1 MDPVKKGAV
10 LCSHC
15 SLIAHSKCAGRAPPT
30 CDLRSKLLM
39 HAHFAERGS
48 SPADIFTRLPP
59 PVLAP
64 ATATGSDGLGAS
76 SSRGSLDRLDRE
88 RTGSPQLQQSPLAT
102 APLSSPTHSPTH
114 PPVAYKVLSPF
125 KRSRASLPPDP
136 THSNSSISLA
146 GATPPPGLQQQ
157 SQQKQQPIKSLL
169 SEGNVIRR
177 KLSIILTRQREP
189 QQTQQRPL
197 SISSISS
204 SVSPQDSQQSNSL
217 RSLQTAAESISSR
230 AARIDTSVASAASNA
245 GPYPSP
251 SPAPVPKSPSS
262 ARPPASPVTSALRRV
277 SVYSGSDAAQPAVA
291 TSASAPTSTSKA
303 PVASSTVVTQD
314 TQRTRRGRGQST
326 SKTPNG
332 NCAIQ

>member
-1 MDPVKKGAV
+1 M

-39 HAHFAERGS
+39 HAQFAERGS
-48 SPADIFTRLPP
+48 SPIDIFTRLPP
-59 PVLAP
+59 PAP
-64 ATATGSDGLGAS
+64 APASDGLGAS
-76 SSRGSLDRLDRE
+76 SSRGSLDHE
-88 RTGSPQLQQSPLAT
+88 RTSSPQLYPSPLAT
-102 APLSSPTHSPTH
+102 ASPTHSPTHPH

-125 KRSRASLPPDP
+125 KRSRASLSPDP

-146 GATPPPGLQQQ
+146 GVTSPTGSRQQQ
-157 SQQKQQPIKSLL
+157 QQKQQPVKTFL

-189 QQTQQRPL
+189 QQLQLQQRPL

-230 AARIDTSVASAASNA
+230 AVRIDTSGSSSNT
-245 GPYPSP
+245 GLRPSP
-251 SPAPVPKSPSS
+251 SPPGPGPGPAPKSPSS
-262 ARPPASPVTSALRRV
+262 LRPPASSTTSVPRRA
-277 SVYSGSDAAQPAVA
+277 SVYSGSDAAPPAVA
-291 TSASAPTSTSKA
+291 SSAASVSASAPTSASKA
-303 PVASSTVVTQD
+303 LVASTTVIAQD
-314 TQRTRRGRGQST
+314 TQRTRRGRSQST
-326 SKTPNG
+326 SKTSNG